1 MTHLWSINTSNKGK
15 LNEYLLY
22 LNDTNLT
29 NTTIDLK
36 EPDSD
41 PITIIC
47 YKASQFEGKSVI
59 VDDVSL
65 DMIDPTIKSPGT
77 NIRWLIDQ
85 MDTFIGKKAYFSCLI
100 GIQKNDK
107 IHIYQGK
114 VIGTI
119 VKPVGDGFGFGP
131 FFLPD
136 GTNKTL
142 GEYMDPK
149 YNARYLAIQNLVN
162 DIPIAILDPI
172 VNWEGEF
179 QHY

>member
-1 MTHLWSINTSNKGK
+1 MTESWLINTSNKGK
-15 LNEYLLY
+15 LNEYQTY
-22 LNDTNLT
+22 LNIDLKSTS
-29 NTTIDLK
+29 IDLK

-47 YKASQFEGKSVI
+47 YKASQFEGKNVI

-65 DMIDPTIKSPGT
+65 DMVDQTIKSPGT

-85 MDTFIGKKAYFSCLI
+85 METLLGKKAIFSCLI
-100 GIQKNDK
+100 GIQKMNK
-107 IHIYQGK
+107 IYIYQGK

-119 VKPVGDGFGFGP
+119 VKPIGDGFGFGP

-136 GTNKTL
+136 GTDKTL

-149 YNARYLAIQNLVN
+149 YNARYIAIQNLIN
-162 DIPIAILDPI
+162 DNHIDILDPI
-172 VNWEGEF
+172 INWTGNF
-179 QHY
+179 QHN